1 MTPTPILIGTSGML
15 GSEFRS
21 YFGELNRG
29 FFPLSR
35 PSFDVSD
42 RESVRKRLLLL
53 KSLGADSVL
62 NCAAA
67 TDVSGIELDPR
78 LANESF
84 RANVLGPRYLAET
97 CEDLG
102 LRLVHFSTDYVYSQ
116 HSLGTCF
123 GFPVRLEAGTL
134 AFSLP
139 MPEYSFGFIHSVG
152 ASLRAGAYRLIEA
165 ATDFYCTVSNLVK
178 TGTKRVK
185 HQCIR
190 VMKDI
195 PKAFA
200 HVSRTVLGWR
210 L

>member
-1 MTPTPILIGTSGML
+1 MNP
-15 GSEFRS
+15 EFQFRLS
-21 YFGELNRG
+21 DCAREYAISFCGIIPQREGG
-29 FFPLSR
+29 FMCGIPGLQNFP
-35 PSFDVSD
+35 
-42 RESVRKRLLLL
+42 E
-53 KSLGADSVL
+53 
-62 NCAAA
+62 
-67 TDVSGIELDPR
+67 
-78 LANESF
+78 
-84 RANVLGPRYLAET
+84 
-97 CEDLG
+97 
-102 LRLVHFSTDYVYSQ
+102 
-116 HSLGTCF
+116 TCF

-152 ASLRAGAYRLIEA
+152 ASLRAGAYRLINA
-165 ATDFYCTVSNLVK
+165 ASDFYCTVSNLVK

-185 HQCIR
+185 HQCVR

>member
-1 MTPTPILIGTSGML
+1 MSPEFKFSLADCVREYAISFCGTIPQREG
-15 GSEFRS
+15 
-21 YFGELNRG
+21 G
-29 FFPLSR
+29 FMCGIPGAQIFP
-35 PSFDVSD
+35 
-42 RESVRKRLLLL
+42 E
-53 KSLGADSVL
+53 
-62 NCAAA
+62 
-67 TDVSGIELDPR
+67 
-78 LANESF
+78 
-84 RANVLGPRYLAET
+84 
-97 CEDLG
+97 
-102 LRLVHFSTDYVYSQ
+102 
-116 HSLGTCF
+116 TCF

-152 ASLRAGAYRLIEA
+152 ASLRAGAYRLINA

>member
-1 MTPTPILIGTSGML
+1 MSPEFKFRFSDCAREYAISFCGIVPQQESGFMCVIP
-15 GSEFRS
+15 
-21 YFGELNRG
+21 ELQN
-29 FFPLSR
+29 
-35 PSFDVSD
+35 SF
-42 RESVRKRLLLL
+42 
-53 KSLGADSVL
+53 
-62 NCAAA
+62 
-67 TDVSGIELDPR
+67 
-78 LANESF
+78 
-84 RANVLGPRYLAET
+84 
-97 CEDLG
+97 
-102 LRLVHFSTDYVYSQ
+102 
-116 HSLGTCF
+116 GTCF
-123 GFPVRLEAGTL
+123 GLPVSLEAGTL

-165 ATDFYCTVSNLVK
+165 ASDFYCTVSNLVK

>member
-1 MTPTPILIGTSGML
+1 MSPDFKFRL
-15 GSEFRS
+15 SEYAREYVISFCGIIPQRE
-21 YFGELNRG
+21 GG
-29 FFPLSR
+29 FAC
-35 PSFDVSD
+35 
-42 RESVRKRLLLL
+42 RL
-53 KSLGADSVL
+53 
-62 NCAAA
+62 
-67 TDVSGIELDPR
+67 P
-78 LANESF
+78 
-84 RANVLGPRYLAET
+84 
-97 CEDLG
+97 G
-102 LRLVHFSTDYVYSQ
+102 LQD
-116 HSLGTCF
+116 SLGTCF

-152 ASLRAGAYRLIEA
+152 ASLRAGAYRLIDA

-185 HQCIR
+185 HQCVR